1 MAPRGHSPAR
11 GYTAKPAAER
21 LRFGFQTQS
30 FHRYPSFSPAFSP
43 FATSPNLAE
52 QINPHDPYAAVR
64 SRNYR
69 LFAAGFVCSS
79 TGLQMLSAAVLW
91 DVYVRTN
98 DALAIGIVGLCRALP
113 VVLLALP
120 AGHVVDSARRERV
133 LVATQIAMAGAAGLM
148 AWASWSEQPLWVL
161 YLLLVVTGCARSF
174 NGPSRSA
181 LLPQLVEPA
190 GFANAVTWNSGL
202 FQFAAVSGPIFA
214 GIILAKSGVAWPVY
228 LTTGVLCLVL
238 AVFGSMLRPR
248 PQETKA
254 GGAMTFRSM
263 TAGLKHVLS
272 EKTVL
277 AVITLDLF
285 AVLFGGATALIPIY
299 AKDILHVGPFGYGVL
314 KASPYVG
321 ALLMAVALAHLPPMR
336 KAGWTLL
343 AAVAVFGLTT
353 IGFGFSTIA
362 WVSAV
367 MLAIGGAAD
376 GISVVIRHVLVQSR
390 TPVELRG
397 RVSAVNSVFIE
408 CSNELGSFESGVV
421 ARFFGPVA
429 SCVSGGIGTMLV
441 VAGVAIAWPQ
451 VRRLG
456 RLENPK

>member
-1 MAPRGHSPAR
+1 VHLFWV
-11 GYTAKPAAER
+11 T
-21 LRFGFQTQS
+21 
-30 FHRYPSFSPAFSP
+30 
-43 FATSPNLAE
+43 FALFASSTTLAE
-52 QINPHDPYAAVR
+52 QVDPHDPYAALR

-133 LVATQIAMAGAAGLM
+133 LVFTQIAMAGAAGLM
-148 AWASWSEQPLWVL
+148 AWANWSEQPLWVL

-190 GFANAVTWNSGL
+190 SFTNAVTWNSGL
-202 FQFAAVSGPIFA
+202 FQFAAISGPIFA
-214 GIILAKSGVAWPVY
+214 GLILAKSGSAWPVY

-248 PQETKA
+248 PQEARA

-263 TAGLKHVLS
+263 TAGLKHVIA

-299 AKDILHVGPFGYGVL
+299 AKDILHIGPFGYGVL

-321 ALLMAVALAHLPPMR
+321 ALLMAVAIAHSPPMK

-353 IGFGFSTIA
+353 VGFGFSTIA
-362 WVSAV
+362 WVSAL

-408 CSNELGSFESGVV
+408 CSNELGSFESGLV
-421 ARFFGPVA
+421 ARYFGPVF